1 MDKDLEL
8 NLNIRLSNSE
18 TNQVHYRNAWNDD
31 YLWNSMLPLAWSCI
45 DISGIS
51 IRPNKQ
57 RSLGGDSH
65 ASAIA
70 QWAMAIHLLGLG
82 MGWTNIGKGLRTWA
96 SRSYGEGFHP
106 ILDFLAKNFGS
117 EIEALEIYFGVSPR
131 HQIREVLELFSAPGG
146 KDAHSTSIEN
156 VDSSKYEF
164 RARKFLEGSDSR
176 TRSLGQHLLNGGDAL
191 HLDGHCAKS
200 FRGNE
205 NGGSFMGLDHRVE
218 SEQLLKIWT
227 PWYGGW
233 AHRLAV
239 TSDYLKTDTLL
250 GPGSKFVS
258 IEIQDIGSLGTFIWN
273 PKTGRWFRYTEHYR
287 GFEQVE
293 THEWGN

>member
-1 MDKDLEL
+1 MAKDLEL
-8 NLNIRLSNSE
+8 NWKVRLSNSE
-18 TNQVHYRNAWNDD
+18 TNQVHYQNAWNDD

-51 IRPNKQ
+51 IRPSNQ

-82 MGWTNIGKGLRTWA
+82 MGWTNIGKGLQTWA
-96 SRSYGEGFHP
+96 ARSYGEGFHP

-131 HQIREVLELFSAPGG
+131 YQIREVLELFRTHGRG
-146 KDAHSTSIEN
+146 VAHSTSIESA
-156 VDSSKYEF
+156 DSKEYEI
-164 RARKFLEGSDSR
+164 RARQILEDINSP
-176 TRSLGQHLLNGGDAL
+176 TRSLGQLLLNGGDAL
-191 HLDGHCAKS
+191 HLDSHCAKS
-200 FRGNE
+200 FLGNE
-205 NGGSFMGLDHRVE
+205 NGGSFIGLDHRVE
-218 SEQLLKIWT
+218 NEQLVNVWT

-258 IEIQDIGSLGTFIWN
+258 VEIQDIGSLGAFVWN
-273 PKTGRWFRYTEHYR
+273 PKTSRWFRYTKHYR
-287 GFEQVE
+287 GFQQVE
-293 THEWGN
+293 AHEWGN